1 MDSTKALLALAIIH
15 QGEIYPKHIIK
26 YINND
31 ISLMPFVLEC
41 EATKFISS
49 YIIVANNNIES
60 HLYNL
65 PTVGEGYNNI
75 NNLIDYLSQNN
86 LYANNNEE
94 PTLISADPSGYK
106 IIKFDY

>member
-1 MDSTKALLALAIIH
+1 
-15 QGEIYPKHIIK
+15 
-26 YINND
+26 
-31 ISLMPFVLEC
+31 MPFVLEC

-49 YIIVANNNIES
+49 YIIIANNNIES

-106 IIKFDY
+106 IIQFDY